1 MENYYLYLLQS
12 EHTSDLQTEK
22 LDIIQWLAGVNE
34 HRIIKQFMLL
44 KQTNQESISLQLS
57 TDEKKAID
65 AGIASIESGR
75 SMTHDEVKEITRK
88 KFSGLFR

>member
-1 MENYYLYLLQS
+1 MQS
-12 EHTSDLQTEK
+12 DQTSDLQTEK

-44 KQTNQESISLQLS
+44 KQTNQEPVSLQLS

-75 SMTHDEVKEITRK
+75 SLTHDEAMAITRK
-88 KFSGLFR
+88 KFSGLYE

>member
-1 MENYYLYLLQS
+1 
-12 EHTSDLQTEK
+12 
-22 LDIIQWLAGVNE
+22 
-34 HRIIKQFMLL
+34 MLL
-44 KQTNQESISLQLS
+44 KQTNQEPVSLQLS

-88 KFSGLFR
+88 KFSGLFK

>member
-1 MENYYLYLLQS
+1 MQS
-12 EHTSDLQTEK
+12 EHTSDLQAEK

-44 KQTNQESISLQLS
+44 KQTNQESVSLQLS
-57 TDEKKAID
+57 ADEKKAID

-75 SMTHDEVKEITRK
+75 SMTHDEAIAITRK
-88 KFSGLFR
+88 KFSGLLK

>member
-1 MENYYLYLLQS
+1 MQS
-12 EHTSDLQTEK
+12 ENTSDLQTEK

-44 KQTNQESISLQLS
+44 KQTNQEPVSMQLNPS
-57 TDEKKAID
+57 EKKAID

-75 SMTHDEVKEITRK
+75 SMTHDEAMAITRK
-88 KFSGLFR
+88 KFSGLLK

>member
-1 MENYYLYLLQS
+1 MQS

-22 LDIIQWLAGVNE
+22 LDIIQWLAGVKE
-34 HRIIKQFMLL
+34 HRIIKEFMLL
-44 KQTNQESISLQLS
+44 KQTNQEPVSLQLRAG
-57 TDEKKAID
+57 EKKAID
-65 AGIASIESGR
+65 MGMASIESGR